1 MTHLSGSM
9 VLHHKTPSRAYLP
22 VFTEYKIVLVTFHMM
37 TSLNYVVTFLWSQP
51 ITSLTTFNYCE
62 NSKVCIRIIV
72 HFWELSVGLESSD
85 VFAADCVQDP
95 WL

>member
-1 MTHLSGSM
+1 M
-9 VLHHKTPSRAYLP
+9 
-22 VFTEYKIVLVTFHMM
+22 LVTFHMM

-51 ITSLTTFNYCE
+51 ITILIIVKIG

-72 HFWELSVGLESSD
+72 HFWEVSVGLESTD